1 VEPQWAGLGVQIDR
15 SSGPLL
21 TRTRSAPSG
30 TTRDVGNAVL
40 FVASN
45 GAAAI
50 RGQTFHVDAWHENGR
65 RVRSEPD

>member
-1 VEPQWAGLGVQIDR
+1 VEIDR

-21 TRTRSAPSG
+21 TRTRSAPTG
-30 TTRDVGNAVL
+30 TVRDVGNAVL
-40 FVASN
+40 FLAST

-65 RVRSEPD
+65 